1 MKRILLPLL
10 AVLFLAPISANAEAA
25 FTLDQDAVYSGMNL
39 SWNNGY
45 APQIQ
50 ENVMTLHFPIHA
62 PVGVDKISA
71 EIIRSPGAPTPFS
84 GQGLSGTFTKGQDDF
99 IRVTLKPQV
108 YRERVN
114 GDYAFTL
121 RVTGGGES
129 ADIPFTLHL
138 REMSAKNPDEAPRP
152 VIGNLQCNLKVG
164 EDAVLTATVANS
176 GRYAALRQLTLTVSD
191 PAGEILPKG
200 SGTLFLDDL
209 MPGEN
214 REIAVP
220 LTVKADAGVTLHI
233 LKLSFSYTAL
243 DADGTW
249 EECFTLPVLQ
259 EMRVELGALTLPA
272 TVLQGGTATLSLPVM
287 NLGRGKLVNV
297 MARLTLP
304 GITEGQAVLV
314 GDIEPGGTATFK
326 MTFTPGKDVLGDIS
340 GSLTVFYEDAWGNA
354 ASRELPVSVTVEKA
368 PEVSINLEEANVQEK
383 TWPGWLPPVLMAGC
397 GMLLLICILETIL
410 WSGKVRKLEE
420 ERL

>member
-1 MKRILLPLL
+1 MKKFLLPLL
-10 AVLFLAPISANAEAA
+10 AVLFLAPVFANAEAP
-25 FTLDQDAVYSGMNL
+25 FTLDRDAVYSGMSL

-50 ENVMTLHFPIHA
+50 ENVMTLHFPIRA
-62 PVGVDKISA
+62 AAGIEKITA

-84 GQGLSGTFTKGQDDF
+84 GQGLSGTFAKGQDDF

-114 GDYAFTL
+114 GDYAFVL

-138 REMSAKNPDEAPRP
+138 REMSAKPDEAPRP

-164 EDAVLTATVANS
+164 EDAVLTATVANP

-200 SGTLFLDDL
+200 SGTLFLEDL
-209 MPGEN
+209 MPGES

-220 LTVKADAGVTLHI
+220 LTVKADASVTLHT
-233 LKLSFSYTAL
+233 LQLTFSYTAL
-243 DADGTW
+243 ETDGTW
-249 EECFTLPVLQ
+249 EERFTLPVFQ
-259 EMRVELGALTLPA
+259 EMRVELGAFTLPV
-272 TVLQGGTATLSLPVM
+272 TVLQGGTANLSLPVM
-287 NLGRGKLVNV
+287 NLGRGKIVNV

-314 GDIEPGGTATFK
+314 GDIEPGGTGTAK

-340 GSLTVFYEDAWGNA
+340 GSLTVLYEDAWGNA

-368 PEVSINLEEANVQEK
+368 PEVNINLEEANTQEK
-383 TWPGWLPPVLMAGC
+383 AWPGWLPPALMAGC
-397 GMLLLICILETIL
+397 GALLLICILEAIL

>member
-1 MKRILLPLL
+1 MKRIFLPLL
-10 AVLFLAPISANAEAA
+10 AALFLAPIFANAEAA
-25 FTLDQDAVYSGMNL
+25 FTLDRDAVYSGMSL

-45 APQIQ
+45 APQVQ
-50 ENVMTLHFPIHA
+50 ENVMTLHFPVRA
-62 PVGVDKISA
+62 PAGVDKISA

-84 GQGLSGTFTKGQDDF
+84 GQGLSGTFAKDQDDF

-114 GDYAFTL
+114 GDYAFVL

-138 REMSAKNPDEAPRP
+138 REMNAKSPDEVPRP
-152 VIGNLQCNLKVG
+152 VIANLQCNLKVG
-164 EDAVLTATVANS
+164 EDAVLTATVANP
-176 GRYAALRQLTLTVSD
+176 GRYAALREMTLTISD
-191 PAGEILPKG
+191 PAGEILTKG
-200 SGTLFLDDL
+200 SNILPLDDQ
-209 MPGEN
+209 MPGES

-220 LTVKADAGVTLHI
+220 LTVKADASVTLHT
-233 LKLSFSYTAL
+233 LQLTFSYTAL

-249 EECFTLPVLQ
+249 EESFTLPVLQ
-259 EMRVELGALTLPA
+259 EMRVELGALTVPA
-272 TVLQGGTATLSLPVM
+272 TVLQGGTANLSLPVM

-314 GDIEPGGTATFK
+314 GDIEPGGTVTAK

-340 GSLTVFYEDAWGNA
+340 GSLTVLYEDAWGNA
-354 ASRELPVSVTVEKA
+354 ANRELPVAVTVEKA
-368 PEVSINLEEANVQEK
+368 PEVSINLEESNAQENA
-383 TWPGWLPPVLMAGC
+383 WPGWLPTALMAGC
-397 GMLLLICILETIL
+397 GVLLLICILEAIF